1 MTSLDAAADLFRGA
15 FGGRPDGVWSAPGR
29 VNLIGEHTDYTGGF
43 VMPLAIEQRAF
54 VAVRPRPDR
63 LVRAVAVGRD
73 IAEVPLDDVGPGR
86 PAGWLAYLAGAA
98 WVPVTGTTPP
108 GHPARGWD
116 IALASDVPIGAGLSS
131 SAAIT
136 CATLLAMNDLADWG
150 ADRQRLA
157 GWAQQVENT
166 VVGMPCGIM
175 DQTASLRCTDGHVL
189 FMDTRSLEIEQVPWP
204 AADRGVALLVTD
216 THSPHLL
223 VDGQYASRR
232 RSCEEAT
239 AILGAPSLRD
249 ARLSDLD
256 AVTDALTP
264 EQMARARHVISENAR
279 VLRTREL
286 LRTGPVQA
294 IGAELTASHASLR
307 DDFQVTV
314 PQVDAAVDAAIA
326 AGAYGA
332 RMTGGGFGGCTIA
345 LIGPA
350 DADRVAAAIDGRF
363 AERGFS
369 PASHVLVVPGA
380 GARRES

>member
-1 MTSLDAAADLFRGA
+1 M
-15 FGGRPDGVWSAPGR
+15 
-29 VNLIGEHTDYTGGF
+29 
-43 VMPLAIEQRAF
+43 
-54 VAVRPRPDR
+54 
-63 LVRAVAVGRD
+63 
-73 IAEVPLDDVGPGR
+73 
-86 PAGWLAYLAGAA
+86 
-98 WVPVTGTTPP
+98 
-108 GHPARGWD
+108 
-116 IALASDVPIGAGLSS
+116 SDVPIGAGLSS

-136 CATLLAMNDLADWG
+136 CATLLALNDLARWG

-157 GWAQQVENT
+157 GWAQQVENV

-239 AILGAPSLRD
+239 AILGVPSLRD

-264 EQMARARHVISENAR
+264 EQMARARHVITENAR

-286 LRTGPVQA
+286 LRTGLAQA

-307 DDFQVTV
+307 DDFEVTV

-345 LIGPA
+345 LIDPA

-363 AERGFS
+363 AEDGFS
-369 PASHVLVVPGA
+369 PASHVLVVPAA
-380 GARRES
+380 GCAPGVMTRSTPVRTRAVAASPAGPRRRS